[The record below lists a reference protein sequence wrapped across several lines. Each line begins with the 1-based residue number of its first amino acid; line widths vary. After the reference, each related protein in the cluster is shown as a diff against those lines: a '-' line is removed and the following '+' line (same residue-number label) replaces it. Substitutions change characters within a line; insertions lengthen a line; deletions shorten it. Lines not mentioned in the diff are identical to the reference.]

1 MALIQTTVDDDVK
14 ARADA
19 VFSRSGLTSAMAMR
33 VMITQVANSGIS
45 PFDGLFSTPASR
57 IYSSDIRTAML
68 REEAIEAGLIPDD
81 SFDATEIPQEILD
94 MLGVTEDQVSI

>member
-19 VFSRSGLTSAMAMR
+19 AFSRSGLTSAMAMR

-45 PFDGLFSTPASR
+45 PFDGLFSTPCITHIFKRYQDCHASR
-57 IYSSDIRTAML
+57 RSH
-68 REEAIEAGLIPDD
+68 
-81 SFDATEIPQEILD
+81 
-94 MLGVTEDQVSI
+94 

>member
-57 IYSSDIRTAML
+57 IYSVRLAVSRGGAILLFDEHFTML
-68 REEAIEAGLIPDD
+68 CCSRSVL
-81 SFDATEIPQEILD
+81 TRC
-94 MLGVTEDQVSI
+94 